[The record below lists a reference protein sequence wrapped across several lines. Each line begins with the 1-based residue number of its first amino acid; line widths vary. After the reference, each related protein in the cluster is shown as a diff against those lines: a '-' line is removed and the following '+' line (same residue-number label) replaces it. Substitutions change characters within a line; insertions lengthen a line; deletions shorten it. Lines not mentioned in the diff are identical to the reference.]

1 MKKFD
6 LRTPII
12 YVLTFIILI
21 LLIVMKKMDDEK
33 KEKMLEE
40 KMVVVEKKRKEKE
53 ELDVTFP
60 QKPEPGIKGIIGLV
74 IDDFGYRNDE
84 ISDGFLELDARLTY
98 AVIPG
103 HRHST
108 SFGQKAVESGYEV
121 IVHMPM
127 ENTGKTYGEEE
138 FVLMTAMDSETIQR
152 RINNAIKDIPN
163 AIGMNN
169 HQGSK
174 ATSDS
179 KTMTVLASVLKDRGK
194 YFIDSRTSP
203 LTIGEK
209 TMISFGVPT
218 ARRNIFLDNNNDLD
232 KIEEQMNKLANS
244 AKKNGVAVGLGH
256 ARKNTLSVIEKVVP
270 NLLDKG
276 FVFQFASQIVK

>member
-1 MKKFD
+1 MKKSLNIQNLTIVTLIIIIIVLGASNFAALRKLD
-6 LRTPII
+6 LLTRGSEIKNQERTEAVKDIDQDTLG
-12 YVLTFIILI
+12 V
-21 LLIVMKKMDDEK
+21 IV
-33 KEKMLEE
+33 
-40 KMVVVEKKRKEKE
+40 
-53 ELDVTFP
+53 
-60 QKPEPGIKGIIGLV
+60 LV
-74 IDDFGYRNDE
+74 IDDFGYRNDN
-84 ISDGFLELDARLTY
+84 ISDGFLNLSIPITCAI
-98 AVIPG
+98 IPG
-103 HRHST
+103 HTASKK
-108 SFGQKAVESGYEV
+108 FAEKAVSYGKEV
-121 IVHMPM
+121 IIHMPM
-127 ENTGKTYGEEE
+127 ESENYSPGEDEYK
-138 FVLMTAMDSETIQR
+138 LLTSMTSELLENKLIQ
-152 RINNAIKDIPN
+152 AFESLPE

-194 YFIDSRTSP
+194 YFIDSRTSS

-218 ARRNIFLDNNNDLD
+218 LRRNIFLDNNNDID

-270 NLLDKG
+270 DLLDKG
-276 FVFQFASQIVK
+276 FVFQFASQVVK

>member
-1 MKKFD
+1 MKKSLNIQNLTIVTLIIIIIVLGASNFAALRKLD
-6 LRTPII
+6 LLTRDSEIKNQERTETVKDI
-12 YVLTFIILI
+12 YQDTLGV
-21 LLIVMKKMDDEK
+21 IV
-33 KEKMLEE
+33 
-40 KMVVVEKKRKEKE
+40 
-53 ELDVTFP
+53 
-60 QKPEPGIKGIIGLV
+60 LV
-74 IDDFGYRNDE
+74 IDDFGYRNDN
-84 ISDGFLELDARLTY
+84 ISDGFLNLSIPITCAI
-98 AVIPG
+98 IPG
-103 HRHST
+103 HTASKK
-108 SFGQKAVESGYEV
+108 FAEKAVSYGKEV
-121 IVHMPM
+121 IIHMPM
-127 ENTGKTYGEEE
+127 ESENYSPGEDEYK
-138 FVLMTAMDSETIQR
+138 LLTSMTSELLENKLIQ
-152 RINNAIKDIPN
+152 AFESLPE

-194 YFIDSRTSP
+194 YFIDSRTSS

-232 KIEEQMNKLANS
+232 RIEEQMNKLANS

-270 NLLDKG
+270 DLLDKG
-276 FVFQFASQIVK
+276 FVFQFASQVVK

>member
-1 MKKFD
+1 MKKSLNIQNLTIVTLIIIIIVLGASNFAALRKLD
-6 LRTPII
+6 LLTRGSEIKNQERTEFVKEIDQDTLG
-12 YVLTFIILI
+12 V
-21 LLIVMKKMDDEK
+21 IV
-33 KEKMLEE
+33 
-40 KMVVVEKKRKEKE
+40 
-53 ELDVTFP
+53 
-60 QKPEPGIKGIIGLV
+60 LV
-74 IDDFGYRNDE
+74 IDDFGYRNDN
-84 ISDGFLELDARLTY
+84 ISDGFLNLSIPITCAI
-98 AVIPG
+98 IPG
-103 HRHST
+103 HTASKK
-108 SFGQKAVESGYEV
+108 FAEKAVSYGKEV
-121 IVHMPM
+121 IIHMPM
-127 ENTGKTYGEEE
+127 ESENYSPGEDEYK
-138 FVLMTAMDSETIQR
+138 LLTSMTSELLENKLIQ
-152 RINNAIKDIPN
+152 AFESLPE

-256 ARKNTLSVIEKVVP
+256 ARKNTLTVIEKVVP
-270 NLLDKG
+270 DLLDKG
-276 FVFQFASQIVK
+276 FVFQFASQVVK

>member
-1 MKKFD
+1 MKKSLNIQNLTIVTLIIIIIVLGASNFAALRKLD
-6 LRTPII
+6 LLTRGSEIKNQERTEAVKDIDKDTLG
-12 YVLTFIILI
+12 V
-21 LLIVMKKMDDEK
+21 IV
-33 KEKMLEE
+33 
-40 KMVVVEKKRKEKE
+40 
-53 ELDVTFP
+53 
-60 QKPEPGIKGIIGLV
+60 LV
-74 IDDFGYRNDE
+74 IDDFGYRNDN
-84 ISDGFLELDARLTY
+84 ISDGFLNLSIPITCAI
-98 AVIPG
+98 IPG
-103 HRHST
+103 HTASKK
-108 SFGQKAVESGYEV
+108 FAEKAVSYGKEV
-121 IVHMPM
+121 IIHMPM
-127 ENTGKTYGEEE
+127 ESENYSPGEDEYK
-138 FVLMTAMDSETIQR
+138 LLTSMTSELLENKLIQ
-152 RINNAIKDIPN
+152 AFESLPE

-194 YFIDSRTSP
+194 YFIDSRTSS

-256 ARKNTLSVIEKVVP
+256 ARKNTLTVIEKVVP
-270 NLLDKG
+270 DLLDKG
-276 FVFQFASQIVK
+276 FVFQFASQVVK

>member
-1 MKKFD
+1 MKKSLNIQNLTIVTLIIIIIVLGASNFAALRKLD
-6 LRTPII
+6 L
-12 YVLTFIILI
+12 LT
-21 LLIVMKKMDDEK
+21 
-33 KEKMLEE
+33 
-40 KMVVVEKKRKEKE
+40 RGS
-53 ELDVTFP
+53 
-60 QKPEPGIKGIIGLV
+60 GIKNQERTEAVKDIDQDTLGVIVLV
-74 IDDFGYRNDE
+74 IDDFGYRNDN
-84 ISDGFLELDARLTY
+84 ISDGFLNLSIPITCAI
-98 AVIPG
+98 IPG
-103 HRHST
+103 HTASKK
-108 SFGQKAVESGYEV
+108 FAEKAVSYGKEV
-121 IVHMPM
+121 IIHMPM
-127 ENTGKTYGEEE
+127 ESENYSPGEDEYK
-138 FVLMTAMDSETIQR
+138 LLTSMTSELLENKLIQ
-152 RINNAIKDIPN
+152 AFESLPE

-194 YFIDSRTSP
+194 YFIDSRTSS

-232 KIEEQMNKLANS
+232 RIEEQMNKLANS

-270 NLLDKG
+270 DLLDKG
-276 FVFQFASQIVK
+276 FVFQFASQVVK

>member
-1 MKKFD
+1 MKKSLNIQNLTIVTLIIIIIVLGASNFAALRKLD
-6 LRTPII
+6 LLTRGSEIKNQERTETVKDIDQDTLG
-12 YVLTFIILI
+12 V
-21 LLIVMKKMDDEK
+21 IV
-33 KEKMLEE
+33 
-40 KMVVVEKKRKEKE
+40 
-53 ELDVTFP
+53 
-60 QKPEPGIKGIIGLV
+60 LV
-74 IDDFGYRNDE
+74 IDDFGYRNDN
-84 ISDGFLELDARLTY
+84 ISDGFLNLSIPITCAI
-98 AVIPG
+98 IPG
-103 HRHST
+103 HTASKK
-108 SFGQKAVESGYEV
+108 FAEKAVSYGKEV
-121 IVHMPM
+121 IIHMPM
-127 ENTGKTYGEEE
+127 ESENYSPGEDEYK
-138 FVLMTAMDSETIQR
+138 LLTSMTSELLENKLIQ
-152 RINNAIKDIPN
+152 AFESLPE

-194 YFIDSRTSP
+194 YFIDSRTSS

-256 ARKNTLSVIEKVVP
+256 ARKNTLYVIEKVVP
-270 NLLDKG
+270 GLLDKG
-276 FVFQFASQIVK
+276 FVFQFASQVVK

>member
-1 MKKFD
+1 MKKSLNIQNLTIVTLIIIIIVLGASNFAALRKLD
-6 LRTPII
+6 LLTRGSEIKNQERTEA
-12 YVLTFIILI
+12 V
-21 LLIVMKKMDDEK
+21 
-33 KEKMLEE
+33 
-40 KMVVVEKKRKEKE
+40 
-53 ELDVTFP
+53 
-60 QKPEPGIKGIIGLV
+60 KGIDQDTLGVIVLV
-74 IDDFGYRNDE
+74 IDDFGYRNDN
-84 ISDGFLELDARLTY
+84 ISDGFLNLSIPITCAI
-98 AVIPG
+98 IPG
-103 HRHST
+103 HTASKK
-108 SFGQKAVESGYEV
+108 FAEKAVSYGKEV
-121 IVHMPM
+121 IIHMPM
-127 ENTGKTYGEEE
+127 ESENYSPGEDEYK
-138 FVLMTAMDSETIQR
+138 LLTSMTSELLENKLIQ
-152 RINNAIKDIPN
+152 AFESLPE

-194 YFIDSRTSP
+194 YFIDSRTSS

-270 NLLDKG
+270 DLLDKG
-276 FVFQFASQIVK
+276 FVFQFASQVVK

>member
-1 MKKFD
+1 MKKSLNIQNLTIVTLIIIIIVLGASNFAALRKLD
-6 LRTPII
+6 LLTRGSEIKNQERTEDVKDIDQDTLG
-12 YVLTFIILI
+12 V
-21 LLIVMKKMDDEK
+21 IV
-33 KEKMLEE
+33 
-40 KMVVVEKKRKEKE
+40 
-53 ELDVTFP
+53 
-60 QKPEPGIKGIIGLV
+60 LV
-74 IDDFGYRNDE
+74 IDDFGYRNDN
-84 ISDGFLELDARLTY
+84 ISDGFLNLSIPITCAI
-98 AVIPG
+98 IPG
-103 HRHST
+103 HTASKK
-108 SFGQKAVESGYEV
+108 FAEKAVSYGKEV
-121 IVHMPM
+121 IIHMPM
-127 ENTGKTYGEEE
+127 ESENYSPGEDEYK
-138 FVLMTAMDSETIQR
+138 LLTSMTSELLETKLIQ
-152 RINNAIKDIPN
+152 AFESLPE

-194 YFIDSRTSP
+194 YFIDSRTSS

-232 KIEEQMNKLANS
+232 RIEEQMNKLANS

-270 NLLDKG
+270 DLLDKG
-276 FVFQFASQIVK
+276 FVFQFASQVVK

>member
-1 MKKFD
+1 MKKSLNIQNLTIVTLIIIIIVLGASNFAALRKLD
-6 LRTPII
+6 LLTRGSEIKNQERTEAVKDIDQDTLG
-12 YVLTFIILI
+12 V
-21 LLIVMKKMDDEK
+21 IV
-33 KEKMLEE
+33 
-40 KMVVVEKKRKEKE
+40 
-53 ELDVTFP
+53 
-60 QKPEPGIKGIIGLV
+60 LV
-74 IDDFGYRNDE
+74 IDDFGYRNDN
-84 ISDGFLELDARLTY
+84 ISDGFLNLSIPITCAI
-98 AVIPG
+98 IPG
-103 HRHST
+103 HTASKK
-108 SFGQKAVESGYEV
+108 FAEKAVSYGKEV
-121 IVHMPM
+121 IIHMPM
-127 ENTGKTYGEEE
+127 ESENYSPGEDEYK
-138 FVLMTAMDSETIQR
+138 LLISMTSELLENKLIQ
-152 RINNAIKDIPN
+152 AFESLPE

-194 YFIDSRTSP
+194 YFIDSRTSS

-270 NLLDKG
+270 DLLDKG
-276 FVFQFASQIVK
+276 FVFQFASQVVK

>member
-1 MKKFD
+1 MKKSLNIQNLTIVTLIIIIVVLGASNFAALRKLD
-6 LRTPII
+6 LLTRDSEIKNQERTEAVKDIDQDTLG
-12 YVLTFIILI
+12 V
-21 LLIVMKKMDDEK
+21 IV
-33 KEKMLEE
+33 
-40 KMVVVEKKRKEKE
+40 
-53 ELDVTFP
+53 
-60 QKPEPGIKGIIGLV
+60 LV
-74 IDDFGYRNDE
+74 IDDFGYRNDN
-84 ISDGFLELDARLTY
+84 ISDGFLNLSIPITCAI
-98 AVIPG
+98 IPG
-103 HRHST
+103 HTASKK
-108 SFGQKAVESGYEV
+108 FAEKAVSYGKEV
-121 IVHMPM
+121 IIHMPM
-127 ENTGKTYGEEE
+127 ESENYSPGEDEYK
-138 FVLMTAMDSETIQR
+138 LLTSMTSELIENKLIQ
-152 RINNAIKDIPN
+152 AFESLPE

-194 YFIDSRTSP
+194 YFIDSRTSS

-256 ARKNTLSVIEKVVP
+256 ARKNTLSVIEKIVP
-270 NLLDKG
+270 DLLDKG
-276 FVFQFASQIVK
+276 FVFQFASQVVK

>member
-1 MKKFD
+1 MKKSLNIQNLTIVTLIIIIIVLGASNFAALRKLD
-6 LRTPII
+6 LLTRSSEIKNQERTEAVKDIDQDTLG
-12 YVLTFIILI
+12 V
-21 LLIVMKKMDDEK
+21 IV
-33 KEKMLEE
+33 
-40 KMVVVEKKRKEKE
+40 
-53 ELDVTFP
+53 
-60 QKPEPGIKGIIGLV
+60 LV
-74 IDDFGYRNDE
+74 IDDFGYRNDN
-84 ISDGFLELDARLTY
+84 ISDGFLNLSIPITCAI
-98 AVIPG
+98 IPG
-103 HRHST
+103 HTASKK
-108 SFGQKAVESGYEV
+108 FAEKAVSYGKEV
-121 IVHMPM
+121 IIHMPM
-127 ENTGKTYGEEE
+127 ESENYSPGEDEYK
-138 FVLMTAMDSETIQR
+138 LLTSMTSELLENKLIQ
-152 RINNAIKDIPN
+152 AFESLPE

-194 YFIDSRTSP
+194 YFIDSRTSS

-256 ARKNTLSVIEKVVP
+256 ARKNTLYVIEKVVP
-270 NLLDKG
+270 GLLDKG
-276 FVFQFASQIVK
+276 FVFQFASQVVK

>member
-1 MKKFD
+1 MKKS
-6 LRTPII
+6 LNIQNLTIVTLII
-12 YVLTFIILI
+12 IILVLGASNFAALRKLD
-21 LLIVMKKMDDEK
+21 LLTRDSEIKNQERTEAVKDIDQDTLGVIV
-33 KEKMLEE
+33 
-40 KMVVVEKKRKEKE
+40 
-53 ELDVTFP
+53 
-60 QKPEPGIKGIIGLV
+60 LV
-74 IDDFGYRNDE
+74 IDDFGYRNDN
-84 ISDGFLELDARLTY
+84 ISDGFLNLSIPITCAI
-98 AVIPG
+98 IPG
-103 HRHST
+103 HTASKK
-108 SFGQKAVESGYEV
+108 FAEKAVSHGKEV
-121 IVHMPM
+121 IIHMPM
-127 ENTGKTYGEEE
+127 ESENYSPGEDEYK
-138 FVLMTAMDSETIQR
+138 LLTSMTSELLENKLIQ
-152 RINNAIKDIPN
+152 AFESLPE

-194 YFIDSRTSP
+194 YFIDSRTSS

-256 ARKNTLSVIEKVVP
+256 ARKNTLAVIEKVVP
-270 NLLDKG
+270 DLLDKG
-276 FVFQFASQIVK
+276 FVFQFASQVVK

>member
-1 MKKFD
+1 MKKSLNIQNLTIVTLIIIIIVLGASNFAALRKLD
-6 LRTPII
+6 LLTRSSEIKNQERTEAVKDIDQDTLGVI
-12 YVLTFIILI
+12 VLI
-21 LLIVMKKMDDEK
+21 
-33 KEKMLEE
+33 
-40 KMVVVEKKRKEKE
+40 
-53 ELDVTFP
+53 
-60 QKPEPGIKGIIGLV
+60 
-74 IDDFGYRNDE
+74 IDDFGYRNDN
-84 ISDGFLELDARLTY
+84 ISDGFLNLSIPITCAI
-98 AVIPG
+98 IPG
-103 HRHST
+103 HIASKK
-108 SFGQKAVESGYEV
+108 FAEKAVSYGKEV
-121 IVHMPM
+121 IIHMPM
-127 ENTGKTYGEEE
+127 ESENYSPGEDEYK
-138 FVLMTAMDSETIQR
+138 LLTSMTSELIENKLIQ
-152 RINNAIKDIPN
+152 AFESLPE

-194 YFIDSRTSP
+194 YFIDSRTSS

-256 ARKNTLSVIEKVVP
+256 ARKNTLSILEKVVP
-270 NLLDKG
+270 GLLDKG
-276 FVFQFASQIVK
+276 FVFQFASQVVK

>member
-1 MKKFD
+1 MKKSLNIQNLTIVTLIIIIIVLGASNFAALRKLD
-6 LRTPII
+6 LLTRSSEIKNQERTEA
-12 YVLTFIILI
+12 V
-21 LLIVMKKMDDEK
+21 
-33 KEKMLEE
+33 
-40 KMVVVEKKRKEKE
+40 
-53 ELDVTFP
+53 
-60 QKPEPGIKGIIGLV
+60 KGIDQDTLGVIVLV
-74 IDDFGYRNDE
+74 IDDFGYRNDN
-84 ISDGFLELDARLTY
+84 ISDGFLNLSIPITCAI
-98 AVIPG
+98 IPG
-103 HRHST
+103 HSA
-108 SFGQKAVESGYEV
+108 SKKFAEKAVSYGKEV
-121 IVHMPM
+121 IIHMPM
-127 ENTGKTYGEEE
+127 ESENYSPGEDEYK
-138 FVLMTAMDSETIQR
+138 LLTSMTSELLENKLIQ
-152 RINNAIKDIPN
+152 AFESLPE

-194 YFIDSRTSP
+194 YFIDSRTSS

-270 NLLDKG
+270 DLLDKG
-276 FVFQFASQIVK
+276 FVFKFASQVVK

>member
-1 MKKFD
+1 MKKSLNIQNLTIVTLIIIIIVLGASNFAALRKLD
-6 LRTPII
+6 L
-12 YVLTFIILI
+12 LTRGSDIKNQEKTEAFESIDQDTLGV
-21 LLIVMKKMDDEK
+21 IV
-33 KEKMLEE
+33 
-40 KMVVVEKKRKEKE
+40 
-53 ELDVTFP
+53 
-60 QKPEPGIKGIIGLV
+60 LV
-74 IDDFGYRNDE
+74 IDDFGYRNDN
-84 ISDGFLELDARLTY
+84 ISDGFLNLSIPITCAI
-98 AVIPG
+98 IPG
-103 HRHST
+103 HTASKK
-108 SFGQKAVESGYEV
+108 FAEKAVSYGKEV
-121 IVHMPM
+121 IIHMPM
-127 ENTGKTYGEEE
+127 ESENYSPGEDEYK
-138 FVLMTAMDSETIQR
+138 LLTSMTSELLENKLIQ
-152 RINNAIKDIPN
+152 AFESLPE

-194 YFIDSRTSP
+194 YFIDSRTSS

-232 KIEEQMNKLANS
+232 RIEEQMNKLANS

-270 NLLDKG
+270 DLLDKG
-276 FVFQFASQIVK
+276 FVFQFASQVVK

>member
-1 MKKFD
+1 MKKSLNIQNLTIVTLIIIIIVLGASNFAALRKLD
-6 LRTPII
+6 LLTRSSEIKNQERTEAVKDIDQDTLG
-12 YVLTFIILI
+12 V
-21 LLIVMKKMDDEK
+21 IV
-33 KEKMLEE
+33 
-40 KMVVVEKKRKEKE
+40 
-53 ELDVTFP
+53 
-60 QKPEPGIKGIIGLV
+60 LV
-74 IDDFGYRNDE
+74 IDDFGYRNDN
-84 ISDGFLELDARLTY
+84 ISDGFLNLNIPITCAI
-98 AVIPG
+98 IPG
-103 HRHST
+103 HTASKK
-108 SFGQKAVESGYEV
+108 FAEKAVSYGKEV
-121 IVHMPM
+121 IIHMPM
-127 ENTGKTYGEEE
+127 ESENYSPGEDEYK
-138 FVLMTAMDSETIQR
+138 LLTSMTSELLENKLIQ
-152 RINNAIKDIPN
+152 AFESLPE

-194 YFIDSRTSP
+194 YFIDSRTSS

-256 ARKNTLSVIEKVVP
+256 ARKNTLTVIEKVVP
-270 NLLDKG
+270 DLLDKG
-276 FVFQFASQIVK
+276 FVFQFASQVVK

>member
-1 MKKFD
+1 MKKSLNIQNLTIVTLIIIIIVLGASNFAALRKLD
-6 LRTPII
+6 LLTRGSEIKNQERTETVKDIDQDTLG
-12 YVLTFIILI
+12 V
-21 LLIVMKKMDDEK
+21 IV
-33 KEKMLEE
+33 
-40 KMVVVEKKRKEKE
+40 
-53 ELDVTFP
+53 
-60 QKPEPGIKGIIGLV
+60 LV
-74 IDDFGYRNDE
+74 IDDFGYRNDN
-84 ISDGFLELDARLTY
+84 ISDGFLNLGIPITCAI
-98 AVIPG
+98 IPG
-103 HRHST
+103 HTASKK
-108 SFGQKAVESGYEV
+108 FAEKAVSYGKEV
-121 IVHMPM
+121 IIHMPM
-127 ENTGKTYGEEE
+127 ESENYSPGEDEYK
-138 FVLMTAMDSETIQR
+138 LLTSMTSELLENKLIQ
-152 RINNAIKDIPN
+152 AFESLPE

-194 YFIDSRTSP
+194 YFIDSRTSS

-232 KIEEQMNKLANS
+232 KIEEQINKLANS

-270 NLLDKG
+270 DLLDKG
-276 FVFQFASQIVK
+276 FVFQFASQVVK

>member
-1 MKKFD
+1 MKKSLNIQNLTIVTLIIIIIVLGASNFAALRKLD
-6 LRTPII
+6 LLTSGSEIKNQERTETVKDIDQDTLG
-12 YVLTFIILI
+12 V
-21 LLIVMKKMDDEK
+21 IV
-33 KEKMLEE
+33 
-40 KMVVVEKKRKEKE
+40 
-53 ELDVTFP
+53 
-60 QKPEPGIKGIIGLV
+60 LV
-74 IDDFGYRNDE
+74 IDDFGYRNDN
-84 ISDGFLELDARLTY
+84 ISDGFLNLSIPITCAI
-98 AVIPG
+98 IPG
-103 HRHST
+103 HTASKK
-108 SFGQKAVESGYEV
+108 FAEKAVSYGKEV
-121 IVHMPM
+121 IIHMPM
-127 ENTGKTYGEEE
+127 ESENYSPGEDEYK
-138 FVLMTAMDSETIQR
+138 LLTSMTSELLENKLIQ
-152 RINNAIKDIPN
+152 AFESLPE

-194 YFIDSRTSP
+194 YFIDSRTSS

-232 KIEEQMNKLANS
+232 RIEEQMNKLANS

-270 NLLDKG
+270 DLLDKG
-276 FVFQFASQIVK
+276 FVFQFASQVVK

>member
-1 MKKFD
+1 MKKS
-6 LRTPII
+6 LNIQN
-12 YVLTFIILI
+12 LTIVT
-21 LLIVMKKMDDEK
+21 LIVIIIV
-33 KEKMLEE
+33 LGASNFAAL
-40 KMVVVEKKRKEKE
+40 RK
-53 ELDVTFP
+53 LDLLTRGS
-60 QKPEPGIKGIIGLV
+60 EIKNQERTETVKDIDQDTLGVIVLV
-74 IDDFGYRNDE
+74 IDDFGYRNDN
-84 ISDGFLELDARLTY
+84 ISDGFLNLSIPITCAI
-98 AVIPG
+98 IPG
-103 HRHST
+103 HTASKK
-108 SFGQKAVESGYEV
+108 FAEKAVSYGKEV
-121 IVHMPM
+121 IIHMPM
-127 ENTGKTYGEEE
+127 ESENYSPGEDEYK
-138 FVLMTAMDSETIQR
+138 LLTSMTSELLEKKLIQ
-152 RINNAIKDIPN
+152 AFESLPE

-194 YFIDSRTSP
+194 YFIDSRTSS

-232 KIEEQMNKLANS
+232 RIEEQMNKLANS

-270 NLLDKG
+270 DLLDKG
-276 FVFQFASQIVK
+276 FVFQFASQVVK

>member
-1 MKKFD
+1 MKKSLNIQNLTIVTLIIIIIVLGASNFAALRKLD
-6 LRTPII
+6 LLTRDSEFKNQERTEAVKDIDQDTLG
-12 YVLTFIILI
+12 V
-21 LLIVMKKMDDEK
+21 IV
-33 KEKMLEE
+33 
-40 KMVVVEKKRKEKE
+40 
-53 ELDVTFP
+53 
-60 QKPEPGIKGIIGLV
+60 LV
-74 IDDFGYRNDE
+74 IDDFGYRNDN
-84 ISDGFLELDARLTY
+84 ISDGFLNLSIPITCAI
-98 AVIPG
+98 IPG
-103 HRHST
+103 HTASKK
-108 SFGQKAVESGYEV
+108 FAEKAVSYGKEV
-121 IVHMPM
+121 IIHMPM
-127 ENTGKTYGEEE
+127 ESENYSPGEDEYK
-138 FVLMTAMDSETIQR
+138 LLTSMTSELLENKLIQ
-152 RINNAIKDIPN
+152 AFESLPE

-194 YFIDSRTSP
+194 YFIDSRTSS

-232 KIEEQMNKLANS
+232 RIEEQMNKLANS

-270 NLLDKG
+270 DLLDKG
-276 FVFQFASQIVK
+276 FVFQFASQVVK

>member
-1 MKKFD
+1 MKKSLNIQNLTIVTLIIIIIVLGASNFAALRKLD
-6 LRTPII
+6 LLTRGSEIKNQERTEAAKDI
-12 YVLTFIILI
+12 YQDTLGV
-21 LLIVMKKMDDEK
+21 IV
-33 KEKMLEE
+33 
-40 KMVVVEKKRKEKE
+40 
-53 ELDVTFP
+53 
-60 QKPEPGIKGIIGLV
+60 LV
-74 IDDFGYRNDE
+74 IDDFGYRNDN
-84 ISDGFLELDARLTY
+84 ISDGFLNLSIPITCAI
-98 AVIPG
+98 IPG
-103 HRHST
+103 HTASKK
-108 SFGQKAVESGYEV
+108 FAEKAVSYGKEV
-121 IVHMPM
+121 IIHMPM
-127 ENTGKTYGEEE
+127 ESENYSPGEDEYK
-138 FVLMTAMDSETIQR
+138 LLTSMTSELLENKLIQ
-152 RINNAIKDIPN
+152 AFESLPE

-194 YFIDSRTSP
+194 YFIDSRTSS

-270 NLLDKG
+270 DLLDKG
-276 FVFQFASQIVK
+276 FVFQFASQVVK

>member
-1 MKKFD
+1 MKKSLNIQNLTIVTLIIIIIVLGASNFAALRKLD
-6 LRTPII
+6 LLTRGSEIKNQERTEA
-12 YVLTFIILI
+12 V
-21 LLIVMKKMDDEK
+21 
-33 KEKMLEE
+33 
-40 KMVVVEKKRKEKE
+40 
-53 ELDVTFP
+53 
-60 QKPEPGIKGIIGLV
+60 KGIDQDTLGVIVLV
-74 IDDFGYRNDE
+74 IDDFGYRNDN
-84 ISDGFLELDARLTY
+84 ISDGFLNLSIPITCAI
-98 AVIPG
+98 IPG
-103 HRHST
+103 HTASKK
-108 SFGQKAVESGYEV
+108 FAEKAVSYGKEV
-121 IVHMPM
+121 IIHMPM
-127 ENTGKTYGEEE
+127 ESENYSPGEDEYK
-138 FVLMTAMDSETIQR
+138 LLTSMTSELLENKLIQ
-152 RINNAIKDIPN
+152 AFESLPE

-194 YFIDSRTSP
+194 YFIDSRTSS

-256 ARKNTLSVIEKVVP
+256 ARKNTLSVIEKIVP
-270 NLLDKG
+270 DLLDKG
-276 FVFQFASQIVK
+276 FVFQFASQVVK

>member
-1 MKKFD
+1 MKKSLNIQNLTIVTLIIIIIVLGASNFAALRKLD
-6 LRTPII
+6 L
-12 YVLTFIILI
+12 LTRDSEI
-21 LLIVMKKMDDEK
+21 KNQE
-33 KEKMLEE
+33 
-40 KMVVVEKKRKEKE
+40 RKEAVKDIDQDT
-53 ELDVTFP
+53 LGV
-60 QKPEPGIKGIIGLV
+60 IVLV
-74 IDDFGYRNDE
+74 IDDFGYRNDN
-84 ISDGFLELDARLTY
+84 ISDGFLNLSIPITCAI
-98 AVIPG
+98 IPG
-103 HRHST
+103 HTASKK
-108 SFGQKAVESGYEV
+108 FAEKAVSYGKEV
-121 IVHMPM
+121 IIHMPM
-127 ENTGKTYGEEE
+127 ESENYSPGEDEYK
-138 FVLMTAMDSETIQR
+138 LLTSMTSELLENKLIQ
-152 RINNAIKDIPN
+152 AFESLPE

-194 YFIDSRTSP
+194 YFIDSRTSS

-270 NLLDKG
+270 DLLDKG
-276 FVFQFASQIVK
+276 YVFQFASQVVK

>member
-1 MKKFD
+1 MKKSLNIQNLTIVTLIIIIIVLGASNFAALRKLD
-6 LRTPII
+6 LLTRGSEIKNQERTETVKDIDQDTLG
-12 YVLTFIILI
+12 V
-21 LLIVMKKMDDEK
+21 IV
-33 KEKMLEE
+33 
-40 KMVVVEKKRKEKE
+40 
-53 ELDVTFP
+53 
-60 QKPEPGIKGIIGLV
+60 LV
-74 IDDFGYRNDE
+74 IDDFGYRNDN
-84 ISDGFLELDARLTY
+84 ISDGFLNLSIPITCAI
-98 AVIPG
+98 IPG
-103 HRHST
+103 HTASKK
-108 SFGQKAVESGYEV
+108 FAEKAVSYGKEV
-121 IVHMPM
+121 IIHMPM
-127 ENTGKTYGEEE
+127 ESENYSPGEDEYK
-138 FVLMTAMDSETIQR
+138 LLTSMTSELLENKLIQ
-152 RINNAIKDIPN
+152 AFESLPE

-194 YFIDSRTSP
+194 YFIDSRTSS

-256 ARKNTLSVIEKVVP
+256 ARKNTLSVIEKIVP
-270 NLLDKG
+270 DLLDKG
-276 FVFQFASQIVK
+276 FVFQFASQVVK

>member
-1 MKKFD
+1 MKKS
-6 LRTPII
+6 LNIQN
-12 YVLTFIILI
+12 LTIVT
-21 LLIVMKKMDDEK
+21 LIVIIIV
-33 KEKMLEE
+33 LGASNFAAL
-40 KMVVVEKKRKEKE
+40 RK
-53 ELDVTFP
+53 LDLLTRDS
-60 QKPEPGIKGIIGLV
+60 EIKNQERTEAVKDIDQDTLGVIVLV
-74 IDDFGYRNDE
+74 IDDFGYRNDN
-84 ISDGFLELDARLTY
+84 ISDGFLNLSIPITCAI
-98 AVIPG
+98 IPG
-103 HRHST
+103 HTASKK
-108 SFGQKAVESGYEV
+108 FAEKAVSYGKEV
-121 IVHMPM
+121 IIHMPM
-127 ENTGKTYGEEE
+127 ESENYSPGEDEYK
-138 FVLMTAMDSETIQR
+138 LLTSMTSELLENKLIQ
-152 RINNAIKDIPN
+152 AFESLPE

-194 YFIDSRTSP
+194 YFIDSRTSS

-232 KIEEQMNKLANS
+232 RIEEQMNKLANS

-270 NLLDKG
+270 DLLDKG
-276 FVFQFASQIVK
+276 FVFQFASQVVK

>member
-1 MKKFD
+1 MKKSLNIQNLTIVTLIIIIIVLGASNFAALRKLD
-6 LRTPII
+6 LLTRSSEIKNQERTEAVKDIDQDTLG
-12 YVLTFIILI
+12 V
-21 LLIVMKKMDDEK
+21 IV
-33 KEKMLEE
+33 
-40 KMVVVEKKRKEKE
+40 
-53 ELDVTFP
+53 
-60 QKPEPGIKGIIGLV
+60 LV
-74 IDDFGYRNDE
+74 IDDFGYRNDN
-84 ISDGFLELDARLTY
+84 ISDGFLNLSIPITCAI
-98 AVIPG
+98 IPG
-103 HRHST
+103 HTASKK
-108 SFGQKAVESGYEV
+108 FAEKAVSYGKEV
-121 IVHMPM
+121 IIHMPM
-127 ENTGKTYGEEE
+127 ESENYSPGEDEYK
-138 FVLMTAMDSETIQR
+138 LLTSMTSELLENKLIQ
-152 RINNAIKDIPN
+152 AFESLPE

-194 YFIDSRTSP
+194 YFIDSRTSS

-270 NLLDKG
+270 DLLDKG
-276 FVFQFASQIVK
+276 FVFQFASQVVK

>member
-1 MKKFD
+1 MKKSLNIQNLTIVTLIIIIIVLGASNFAALRKLD
-6 LRTPII
+6 LLTRGSEIKNQERTEAVKDIDQDTLG
-12 YVLTFIILI
+12 V
-21 LLIVMKKMDDEK
+21 IV
-33 KEKMLEE
+33 
-40 KMVVVEKKRKEKE
+40 
-53 ELDVTFP
+53 
-60 QKPEPGIKGIIGLV
+60 LV
-74 IDDFGYRNDE
+74 IDDFGYRNDN
-84 ISDGFLELDARLTY
+84 ISDGFLNLSIPITCAI
-98 AVIPG
+98 IPG
-103 HRHST
+103 HTASKK
-108 SFGQKAVESGYEV
+108 FAEKAVSYGKEV
-121 IVHMPM
+121 IIHMPM
-127 ENTGKTYGEEE
+127 ESENYSPGEDEYK
-138 FVLMTAMDSETIQR
+138 LLISMTSELLENKLIQ
-152 RINNAIKDIPN
+152 AFESLPE

-194 YFIDSRTSP
+194 YFIDSRTSS

-244 AKKNGVAVGLGH
+244 AKKNGFAVGLGH
-256 ARKNTLSVIEKVVP
+256 ARKNTLAVIEKVVP

-276 FVFQFASQIVK
+276 FVFQFASQVVK

>member
-1 MKKFD
+1 MKKSLNIQNLTIVTLIIIIIVLGASNFAALRKLD
-6 LRTPII
+6 LLTRGSEIKNQERTETVKDIDQDTLG
-12 YVLTFIILI
+12 V
-21 LLIVMKKMDDEK
+21 IV
-33 KEKMLEE
+33 
-40 KMVVVEKKRKEKE
+40 
-53 ELDVTFP
+53 
-60 QKPEPGIKGIIGLV
+60 LV
-74 IDDFGYRNDE
+74 IDDFGYRNDN
-84 ISDGFLELDARLTY
+84 ISDGFLNLSIPITCAI
-98 AVIPG
+98 IPG
-103 HRHST
+103 HTASKK
-108 SFGQKAVESGYEV
+108 FAEKAVSYGKEV
-121 IVHMPM
+121 IIHMPM
-127 ENTGKTYGEEE
+127 ESENYSPGEDEYK
-138 FVLMTAMDSETIQR
+138 LLTSMTSELLENKLIQ
-152 RINNAIKDIPN
+152 AFESLPE

-194 YFIDSRTSP
+194 YFIDSRTSS

-270 NLLDKG
+270 GLLDKG
-276 FVFQFASQIVK
+276 FVFQFASQVVK